1 MHTYMLNKC
10 KAESVNTARE
20 LAQNA
25 VVLLGM
31 ENLLQ
36 TEEEG
41 DSNMPYLNW
50 SLNLSLEMWRI
61 EEMVLEMVLEMKEQL

>member
-1 MHTYMLNKC
+1 
-10 KAESVNTARE
+10 
-20 LAQNA
+20 
-25 VVLLGM
+25 M

-41 DSNMPYLNW
+41 DSKRPYLR

-61 EEMVLEMVLEMKEQL
+61 EEMVLEMVLEIKEQLQCKAESLETLCLEENK

>member
-1 MHTYMLNKC
+1 
-10 KAESVNTARE
+10 
-20 LAQNA
+20 
-25 VVLLGM
+25 M

-41 DSNMPYLNW
+41 DSKKPYLR

-61 EEMVLEMVLEMKEQL
+61 EEMVLEMVLEIKEQL

>member
-1 MHTYMLNKC
+1 
-10 KAESVNTARE
+10 
-20 LAQNA
+20 
-25 VVLLGM
+25 M